1 MTLQGWAQQTHP
13 NRNRLNAAMKSALHA
28 VLRAAARVKGI
39 EDRDLGG
46 IVQPGI
52 HQNGELGFVI
62 FDEADGGGGAVLD
75 FVLTGDPVLDEN
87 RMALVRRV
95 LEHAANT
102 CENCS
107 CGDPVDS
114 ARMPI
119 ERFEFLALAAANQSN
134 LRPAASCYRCLRSH
148 RNQRDHALLDRHD
161 AALLIREILQAPE
174 QPPGA
179 RARQSLNADTPD
191 AFDFRLD
198 DGTVRSVSRS
208 TVPPSA
214 GDWVLV
220 RYPEGGGAYGQWLVT
235 RRAELD
241 GVPGNWLRLRNGV
254 GLVDGRRFNNEELAA
269 LGIWK

>member
-1 MTLQGWAQQTHP
+1 
-13 NRNRLNAAMKSALHA
+13 MKSALHA
-28 VLRAAARVKGI
+28 LLRAAARVKGI

-75 FVLTGDPVLDEN
+75 FVLTGDQVLDES
-87 RMALVRRV
+87 RTALVRRV

-119 ERFEFLALAAANQSN
+119 ERFEFLALAAASQSN

-179 RARQSLNADTPD
+179 RARQALNADTPD

-254 GLVDGRRFNNEELAA
+254 GLVDGRRFNDEELAA